1 MNSAV
6 FIETQK
12 DDKFHGNPIDHMQP
26 RSKSKNL
33 AIIVRIDGVDQITW
47 GKNIKT
53 DSLKYGNKKLSLKTT
68 KLIPIT
74 P

>member
-12 DDKFHGNPIDHMQP
+12 DDNFHGNSTDHRQP

-33 AIIVRIDGVDQITW
+33 AIIVPIDRVDQ
-47 GKNIKT
+47 
-53 DSLKYGNKKLSLKTT
+53 L
-68 KLIPIT
+68 P
-74 P
+74 

>member
-12 DDKFHGNPIDHMQP
+12 DDNFHGNPIDHMQP

-33 AIIVRIDGVDQITW
+33 AIIVRIDGVDQLTW
-47 GKNIKT
+47 GK
-53 DSLKYGNKKLSLKTT
+53 KY
-68 KLIPIT
+68 
-74 P
+74 